1 MSLTAMTEADE
12 NSNIYAAP
20 VARPLAEPEGTFR
33 SRFWWTSLLSGV
45 VLPVVWT
52 VFLVTSSS
60 IWGGTLLLLA
70 CWVIPVISIFLPQ
83 IRQPG
88 GFARITPGRFIAVSA
103 AYLAVVL
110 VVLCVLLIGFA
121 YVGFLVFGAD

>member
-1 MSLTAMTEADE
+1 MTEPDE

-20 VARPLAEPEGTFR
+20 TARPLAEPEGTFR
-33 SRFWWTSLLSGV
+33 SRFWRASLLSGV
-45 VLPVVWT
+45 AMPVVWT
-52 VFLVTSSS
+52 VFLATSPS

-88 GFARITPGRFIAVSA
+88 GFARITPGRFIAVSV
-103 AYLAVVL
+103 AYLAVAL

-121 YVGFLVFGAD
+121 YVGFLIFGAD